1 MSNDKKKK
9 PDDFDLESLFKGL
22 SDMLSGGM
30 SDEAADPSNDEVDDD
45 GKLVFRPANDGG
57 VMYGGFEEQAG
68 LAHNQ
73 REFDVTEAFDKQIKP
88 AIEKIEVICN
98 RAGMPFQMAFEVK
111 GSGDMVVRR
120 HYLGDTV
127 QTPETQTAWMM
138 YHLPHAASHLLL
150 MASAVP
156 IPFPQ
161 DNPPLLFDHVRVF
174 DNEVVPVLSPV
185 LITLHLLNVAFQMGF
200 IVKSAP
206 DHYEPRVVVPSNWP
220 ELSCEIKAAFRCYS
234 AHSMVKTDIANLYQ
248 DWVEV
253 GDDED
258 EGQLGPE
265 Y

>member
-9 PDDFDLESLFKGL
+9 PDDFDLESILRDIF
-22 SDMLSGGM
+22 SGGG
-30 SDEAADPSNDEVDDD
+30 SGEVADPSGDSIDDD
-45 GKLVFRPANDGG
+45 GNPIESAVSGG

-73 REFDVTEAFDKQIKP
+73 REFDVTEAFDNQIKP
-88 AIEKIEVICN
+88 VIEKIEVICN

-111 GSGDMVVRR
+111 GSGDMIVRR
-120 HYLGDTV
+120 HYLGGTV

-138 YHLPHAASHLLL
+138 YHLPHSASHLML

-161 DNPPLLFDHVRVF
+161 ENPQLLFDHVRVF

-200 IVKSAP
+200 IVKAAP

-234 AHSMVKTDIANLYQ
+234 AHSMVKADIAHLYQ
-248 DWVEV
+248 AWVD
-253 GDDED
+253 GTDDGE
-258 EGQLGPE
+258 EQLGPE